1 MRRQWKLDFLLFA
14 WFDFFRVVVYSFKKK
29 GELFV
34 LLHITDGRNPRTM
47 NEIYNNQE
55 ITEKLVVCFFNLSD
69 SKFHLTR
76 CLQFV
81 CVCVCVFAFLCACA
95 CIFFSYGKSVICH
108 LFYLAKLF
116 E

>member
-81 CVCVCVFAFLCACA
+81 CVCVYSLFCVRVRAF
-95 CIFFSYGKSVICH
+95 FFRMANQLFVIC
-108 LFYLAKLF
+108 FT
-116 E
+116 